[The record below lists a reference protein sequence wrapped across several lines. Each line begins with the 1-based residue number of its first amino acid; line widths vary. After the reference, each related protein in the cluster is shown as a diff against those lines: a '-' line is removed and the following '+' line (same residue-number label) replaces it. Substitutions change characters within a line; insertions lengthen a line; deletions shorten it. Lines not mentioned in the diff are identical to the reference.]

1 MDELYIESL
10 EIPLEIVEDL
20 NTRYSSFKIEMYKL
34 LKLLITRL
42 QRDKEAMF
50 YVSQLHESSY
60 REDYEQLPLSNNV
73 FLLIGFVSS
82 IGVIVK
88 IMEIYIQ
95 WNKKRK

>member
-20 NTRYSSFKIEMYKL
+20 NTRYSSFRTEMSKL

-50 YVSQLHESSY
+50 YVSQLHEASY
-60 REDYEQLPLSNNV
+60 REDSEQLPISNNV
-73 FLLIGFVSS
+73 FLLIGFVLS
-82 IGVIVK
+82 IGATVK
-88 IMEIYIQ
+88 IIEIYIQ